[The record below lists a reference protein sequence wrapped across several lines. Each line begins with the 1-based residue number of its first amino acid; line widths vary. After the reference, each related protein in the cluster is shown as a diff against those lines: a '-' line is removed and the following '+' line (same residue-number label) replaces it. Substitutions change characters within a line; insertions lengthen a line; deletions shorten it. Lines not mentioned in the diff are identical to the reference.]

1 MALDVLANYNYLKDM
16 EYPYDEATNEKLFKA
31 MDHKYYRD
39 NNGNVQK
46 GDPNNEIDRRA
57 FKAFAP
63 EYLKMER
70 VGEKEIREQMRARD
84 YDYVHSVDPDV
95 QSATYDYEELKW
107 YTNMYREEL
116 KEWMAYPIGLMKEGK
131 ADDIDFEDFRRRV
144 TDELMRRA
152 DPELRNV
159 DVIPEDAYYRVFNRL
174 DENKNGRID
183 FYGDKFRQSQG
194 HQTTWIM
201 FMELY

>member
-16 EYPYDEATNEKLFKA
+16 EYPYDEETNEKLFKE

-46 GDPNNEIDRRA
+46 GDPNDEIDRRA

-95 QSATYDYEELKW
+95 QSATYDREELIW
-107 YTNMYREEL
+107 YNTMYREEL

-131 ADDIDFEDFRRRV
+131 ADDIDFGDFRRRA

-152 DPELRNV
+152 DPELRDVN
-159 DVIPEDAYYRVFNRL
+159 VIPEDAYYRVFNRL
-174 DENKNGRID
+174 DVNEDGRLNFRD
-183 FYGDKFRQSQG
+183 DKFRQSQG